1 MFMHLSIASFHP
13 SSSSLAGSVSAP
25 PRTTLKGVERCSSL
39 AYKKINRWKCV
50 TVCSTRIKC
59 TGYSLLRVLT
69 ASAWFR
75 ARRRFLPLVALPE
88 ASTHIPAPLLM
99 PTYQALRGPGTSS
112 ASSPFRVYLNTLL
125 WVSQVWLGRGTCPGL
140 EREKERSRRWGADP

>member
-99 PTYQALRGPGTSS
+99 PTYQALQGPRNQLCLQSLQGLPQHPPLGFSSLVGTWDLPWS
-112 ASSPFRVYLNTLL
+112 
-125 WVSQVWLGRGTCPGL
+125 
-140 EREKERSRRWGADP
+140 